1 VDQKIR
7 GITVTINGDT
17 TGLGKA
23 LDTVKKKSIGLNRE
37 LKSVNKALN
46 FNPSSASLLTEKQK
60 VLADSVR
67 AAREELKTLEA
78 AQADVEKMY
87 ASGDIDRGAYL
98 EFQRQLEAARA
109 NVERL
114 QDQLVEFGGAAGQIM
129 QQAGKKV
136 SEFGST
142 VEGIGNKLMPISA
155 ATAAAGAATVKMAWD
170 FEDSMAK
177 VSTIADTTEV
187 PLEDLQAAIL
197 ELSDE
202 SGIAAG
208 EIAENVYN
216 AISAGQKTGDAVNFV
231 RHATDL
237 ARAGFADSG
246 NSLDLLTTIMN
257 AYKLEANEVTNVSD
271 NLIATQNLGKTTVA
285 ELSSSMGKII
295 PTANAAN
302 VSLDQLCAG
311 YALMTANGVATAE
324 STTYMN
330 SMLNELNKSGS
341 TVAKTLQDETG
352 KGFSDLMAEGYT
364 LGDVLGIVSVAADD
378 QGLKFTDMF
387 GSAEAAKAGLILLGN
402 SVSDVENGLVEAGG
416 STSQFNEMLAGI
428 QAGAGGTESALEKL
442 ETKNRKAQVA
452 FNLVKNAALDFGQV
466 ASGILAP
473 YVEQFAGVIEK
484 ATDKLK
490 NMDEG
495 QKKAVITFAAVVAAA
510 GPVLSVAGKGIS
522 IVGNLITTGGKIVT
536 TFQGASAAMKAGAS
550 AFQLAGAGAKIAG
563 VAITVLTSPITW
575 IVAGI
580 AALVAGFV
588 LLYNH
593 CEGFRNGVNAIASGI
608 KTAWNASMDAL
619 KSTAQEKLSAVRT
632 AYEENGGGIKGAAAA
647 AMEAV
652 KGAYTFGLTF
662 IDKLT
667 GGKLSAIAEKFK
679 NSRVGQIWTSAMDT
693 VKNATAIGMDALTTT
708 AQTKLD
714 AVRSAYEENGGGL
727 KGIVAATM
735 TGIREASTF
744 GLDFI
749 DNLTGGKLS
758 AIGEKLRNSRV
769 GQIWTSA
776 MDTVKNA
783 TTIGMDALKTT
794 AQEKLSAVRTAYEE
808 NGGGIKG
815 VVAATMTGI
824 QEASTFGLDF
834 IDNLT
839 GGKLSAI
846 GEKFR
851 NSRVGQIWTSAMD
864 TVKNTTALGMEALKT
879 TAQEKLDA
887 VRSAYEENG
896 GGLKGIVAATM
907 TGIQEANSFGLDF
920 VDTLTDGKLSS
931 IAERF
936 QSKMNAAKTAV
947 TDTLDNIKSAFSEKI
962 EAARSAVAQGI
973 ENIKNCF
980 KFEWSLPKL
989 KLPHISITGEWGFNP
1004 PRVPTFGISW
1014 YKYGGILQ
1022 GARIIGSLGD
1032 KYIGAGEAGP
1042 EAVLP
1047 LYSFYSE
1054 LRNIITELVDRNA
1067 GPTEF
1072 NQYNSYYSPKD
1083 LSPAECARKTRDETR
1098 QLLKNVK
1105 RA

>member
-1 VDQKIR
+1 MDQKIR

-23 LDTVKKKSIGLNRE
+23 LDTVKKQSIGLNRE

-60 VLADSVR
+60 VLTDSVR

-364 LGDVLGIVSVAADD
+364 LGDVLGIVSAAADD

-466 ASGILAP
+466 ASGMLAP

-575 IVAGI
+575 TVAGI

-593 CEGFRNGVNAIASGI
+593 CEGFRNGVNAIASAI

-679 NSRVGQIWTSAMDT
+679 
-693 VKNATAIGMDALTTT
+693 
-708 AQTKLD
+708 
-714 AVRSAYEENGGGL
+714 
-727 KGIVAATM
+727 
-735 TGIREASTF
+735 
-744 GLDFI
+744 
-749 DNLTGGKLS
+749 
-758 AIGEKLRNSRV
+758 
-769 GQIWTSA
+769 
-776 MDTVKNA
+776 
-783 TTIGMDALKTT
+783 
-794 AQEKLSAVRTAYEE
+794 
-808 NGGGIKG
+808 
-815 VVAATMTGI
+815 
-824 QEASTFGLDF
+824 
-834 IDNLT
+834 
-839 GGKLSAI
+839 
-846 GEKFR
+846 

-947 TDTLDNIKSAFSEKI
+947 TDTLDNIKSTFSEKI

-989 KLPHISITGEWGFNP
+989 KLPHISITGKWGFNP

-1047 LYSFYSE
+1047 LHSFYSE
-1054 LRNIITELVDRNA
+1054 LRNIIAELVDRNA

>member
-1 VDQKIR
+1 MDQKIR

-23 LDTVKKKSIGLNRE
+23 LDTVKKQSIGLNRE

-60 VLADSVR
+60 VLTDSVR

-155 ATAAAGAATVKMAWD
+155 ATAAAGVATVKMAWD

-364 LGDVLGIVSVAADD
+364 LGDVLGIVSAAADD

-466 ASGILAP
+466 ASGMLAP

-632 AYEENGGGIKGAAAA
+632 AYEENGGGIKGTAAA

-708 AQTKLD
+708 AQT
-714 AVRSAYEENGGGL
+714 
-727 KGIVAATM
+727 
-735 TGIREASTF
+735 
-744 GLDFI
+744 
-749 DNLTGGKLS
+749 
-758 AIGEKLRNSRV
+758 
-769 GQIWTSA
+769 
-776 MDTVKNA
+776 
-783 TTIGMDALKTT
+783 
-794 AQEKLSAVRTAYEE
+794 
-808 NGGGIKG
+808 
-815 VVAATMTGI
+815 
-824 QEASTFGLDF
+824 
-834 IDNLT
+834 
-839 GGKLSAI
+839 
-846 GEKFR
+846 
-851 NSRVGQIWTSAMD
+851 
-864 TVKNTTALGMEALKT
+864 
-879 TAQEKLDA
+879 KLDA

>member
-1 VDQKIR
+1 
-7 GITVTINGDT
+7 
-17 TGLGKA
+17 
-23 LDTVKKKSIGLNRE
+23 
-37 LKSVNKALN
+37 
-46 FNPSSASLLTEKQK
+46 
-60 VLADSVR
+60 
-67 AAREELKTLEA
+67 
-78 AQADVEKMY
+78 
-87 ASGDIDRGAYL
+87 
-98 EFQRQLEAARA
+98 
-109 NVERL
+109 
-114 QDQLVEFGGAAGQIM
+114 
-129 QQAGKKV
+129 
-136 SEFGST
+136 
-142 VEGIGNKLMPISA
+142 
-155 ATAAAGAATVKMAWD
+155 
-170 FEDSMAK
+170 
-177 VSTIADTTEV
+177 
-187 PLEDLQAAIL
+187 
-197 ELSDE
+197 
-202 SGIAAG
+202 
-208 EIAENVYN
+208 
-216 AISAGQKTGDAVNFV
+216 
-231 RHATDL
+231 
-237 ARAGFADSG
+237 
-246 NSLDLLTTIMN
+246 
-257 AYKLEANEVTNVSD
+257 
-271 NLIATQNLGKTTVA
+271 
-285 ELSSSMGKII
+285 
-295 PTANAAN
+295 
-302 VSLDQLCAG
+302 
-311 YALMTANGVATAE
+311 
-324 STTYMN
+324 
-330 SMLNELNKSGS
+330 
-341 TVAKTLQDETG
+341 
-352 KGFSDLMAEGYT
+352 
-364 LGDVLGIVSVAADD
+364 
-378 QGLKFTDMF
+378 
-387 GSAEAAKAGLILLGN
+387 
-402 SVSDVENGLVEAGG
+402 
-416 STSQFNEMLAGI
+416 
-428 QAGAGGTESALEKL
+428 
-442 ETKNRKAQVA
+442 
-452 FNLVKNAALDFGQV
+452 
-466 ASGILAP
+466 
-473 YVEQFAGVIEK
+473 
-484 ATDKLK
+484 
-490 NMDEG
+490 
-495 QKKAVITFAAVVAAA
+495 
-510 GPVLSVAGKGIS
+510 
-522 IVGNLITTGGKIVT
+522 
-536 TFQGASAAMKAGAS
+536 MKAGAS

-735 TGIREASTF
+735 TGIR
-744 GLDFI
+744 
-749 DNLTGGKLS
+749 
-758 AIGEKLRNSRV
+758 
-769 GQIWTSA
+769 
-776 MDTVKNA
+776 
-783 TTIGMDALKTT
+783 
-794 AQEKLSAVRTAYEE
+794 
-808 NGGGIKG
+808 
-815 VVAATMTGI
+815 
-824 QEASTFGLDF
+824 EASTFGLDF

>member
-1 VDQKIR
+1 MDQKIR

-23 LDTVKKKSIGLNRE
+23 LDTVKKQSIGLNRE

-142 VEGIGNKLMPISA
+142 VEGVGNKLMPISA

-364 LGDVLGIVSVAADD
+364 LGDVLGIVSAAADD

-466 ASGILAP
+466 ASGMLAP

-693 VKNATAIGMDALTTT
+693 IKNATAIGMDALTTT

-758 AIGEKLRNSRV
+758 AIGEKFRNSRV

-783 TTIGMDALKTT
+783 TTIGIDA
-794 AQEKLSAVRTAYEE
+794 
-808 NGGGIKG
+808 
-815 VVAATMTGI
+815 M
-824 QEASTFGLDF
+824 
-834 IDNLT
+834 
-839 GGKLSAI
+839 
-846 GEKFR
+846 
-851 NSRVGQIWTSAMD
+851 
-864 TVKNTTALGMEALKT
+864 KT

-907 TGIQEANSFGLDF
+907 TGIREAHTFGLDF

-962 EAARSAVAQGI
+962 EAARSAVAQEI

>member
-1 VDQKIR
+1 MDQKIR

-23 LDTVKKKSIGLNRE
+23 LDTVKKQSIGLNRE

-60 VLADSVR
+60 VLTDSVR

-98 EFQRQLEAARA
+98 EFRRQLEAARA
-109 NVERL
+109 NVEQL

-364 LGDVLGIVSVAADD
+364 LGDVLGIVSAAADD

-416 STSQFNEMLAGI
+416 STGQFNEMLAGI

-466 ASGILAP
+466 ASGMLAP

-495 QKKAVITFAAVVAAA
+495 QKKAVITFATVVAAA

-652 KGAYTFGLTF
+652 KGAHTFGLTF

-679 NSRVGQIWTSAMDT
+679 
-693 VKNATAIGMDALTTT
+693 
-708 AQTKLD
+708 
-714 AVRSAYEENGGGL
+714 
-727 KGIVAATM
+727 
-735 TGIREASTF
+735 
-744 GLDFI
+744 
-749 DNLTGGKLS
+749 
-758 AIGEKLRNSRV
+758 NSRV

-864 TVKNTTALGMEALKT
+864 TVKNATALGMEALKT

-1054 LRNIITELVDRNA
+1054 LRNIITELVERNA

-1072 NQYNSYYSPKD
+1072 NQYNSYYSPKN

>member
-1 VDQKIR
+1 MDQKIR

-23 LDTVKKKSIGLNRE
+23 LDTVKKQSIGLNRE

-60 VLADSVR
+60 VLTDSVR

-364 LGDVLGIVSVAADD
+364 LGDVLGIVSAAADD

-466 ASGILAP
+466 ASGMLAP

-593 CEGFRNGVNAIASGI
+593 CEGFRSGVNAIASGI

-632 AYEENGGGIKGAAAA
+632 
-647 AMEAV
+647 
-652 KGAYTFGLTF
+652 
-662 IDKLT
+662 
-667 GGKLSAIAEKFK
+667 
-679 NSRVGQIWTSAMDT
+679 
-693 VKNATAIGMDALTTT
+693 
-708 AQTKLD
+708 
-714 AVRSAYEENGGGL
+714 
-727 KGIVAATM
+727 
-735 TGIREASTF
+735 
-744 GLDFI
+744 
-749 DNLTGGKLS
+749 
-758 AIGEKLRNSRV
+758 
-769 GQIWTSA
+769 
-776 MDTVKNA
+776 
-783 TTIGMDALKTT
+783 
-794 AQEKLSAVRTAYEE
+794 
-808 NGGGIKG
+808 
-815 VVAATMTGI
+815 
-824 QEASTFGLDF
+824 
-834 IDNLT
+834 
-839 GGKLSAI
+839 
-846 GEKFR
+846 
-851 NSRVGQIWTSAMD
+851 
-864 TVKNTTALGMEALKT
+864 
-879 TAQEKLDA
+879 
-887 VRSAYEENG
+887 AYEENG

-989 KLPHISITGEWGFNP
+989 KLPHISITGKWGFNP

-1047 LYSFYSE
+1047 LHSFYSE
-1054 LRNIITELVDRNA
+1054 LRNIIAELVDRNA

>member
-1 VDQKIR
+1 MDQKIR

-23 LDTVKKKSIGLNRE
+23 LDTVKKQSIGLNRE

-60 VLADSVR
+60 VLTDSVR

-98 EFQRQLEAARA
+98 EFRRQLEAARA
-109 NVERL
+109 NVEQL

-311 YALMTANGVATAE
+311 YALMTSNGVATAE

-341 TVAKTLQDETG
+341 TVAKTLQEETG

-364 LGDVLGIVSVAADD
+364 LGDVLGIVSAAADD

-428 QAGAGGTESALEKL
+428 QAGAGGTESALDKL

-466 ASGILAP
+466 ASGMLAP

-693 VKNATAIGMDALTTT
+693 VKN
-708 AQTKLD
+708 
-714 AVRSAYEENGGGL
+714 
-727 KGIVAATM
+727 
-735 TGIREASTF
+735 
-744 GLDFI
+744 
-749 DNLTGGKLS
+749 
-758 AIGEKLRNSRV
+758 
-769 GQIWTSA
+769 
-776 MDTVKNA
+776 
-783 TTIGMDALKTT
+783 
-794 AQEKLSAVRTAYEE
+794 
-808 NGGGIKG
+808 
-815 VVAATMTGI
+815 
-824 QEASTFGLDF
+824 
-834 IDNLT
+834 
-839 GGKLSAI
+839 
-846 GEKFR
+846 
-851 NSRVGQIWTSAMD
+851 
-864 TVKNTTALGMEALKT
+864 TTALGMEALKT
-879 TAQEKLDA
+879 TGQEKLDA
-887 VRSAYEENG
+887 VRSA
-896 GGLKGIVAATM
+896 
-907 TGIQEANSFGLDF
+907 
-920 VDTLTDGKLSS
+920 
-931 IAERF
+931 
-936 QSKMNAAKTAV
+936 
-947 TDTLDNIKSAFSEKI
+947 
-962 EAARSAVAQGI
+962 
-973 ENIKNCF
+973 
-980 KFEWSLPKL
+980 
-989 KLPHISITGEWGFNP
+989 
-1004 PRVPTFGISW
+1004 
-1014 YKYGGILQ
+1014 
-1022 GARIIGSLGD
+1022 
-1032 KYIGAGEAGP
+1032 
-1042 EAVLP
+1042 
-1047 LYSFYSE
+1047 
-1054 LRNIITELVDRNA
+1054 
-1067 GPTEF
+1067 
-1072 NQYNSYYSPKD
+1072 
-1083 LSPAECARKTRDETR
+1083 
-1098 QLLKNVK
+1098 
-1105 RA
+1105 

>member
-1 VDQKIR
+1 MDQKIR

-23 LDTVKKKSIGLNRE
+23 LDTVKKQSIGLNRE

-341 TVAKTLQDETG
+341 TVAKTLQEETG

-364 LGDVLGIVSVAADD
+364 LGDVLGIVSAAADD

-466 ASGILAP
+466 ASGMLAP

-758 AIGEKLRNSRV
+758 AIGEK
-769 GQIWTSA
+769 
-776 MDTVKNA
+776 
-783 TTIGMDALKTT
+783 
-794 AQEKLSAVRTAYEE
+794 
-808 NGGGIKG
+808 
-815 VVAATMTGI
+815 
-824 QEASTFGLDF
+824 
-834 IDNLT
+834 
-839 GGKLSAI
+839 
-846 GEKFR
+846 FR

-1054 LRNIITELVDRNA
+1054 LRNIINELVDRNA

>member
-1 VDQKIR
+1 MDQKIR

-23 LDTVKKKSIGLNRE
+23 LDTVKKQSIGLNRE

-60 VLADSVR
+60 NLT

-271 NLIATQNLGKTTVA
+271 NLIATQILGKTTVA

-364 LGDVLGIVSVAADD
+364 LGDVLGIVSAAADD

-452 FNLVKNAALDFGQV
+452 FNLVKNAALDFDQV
-466 ASGILAP
+466 ASGMLAP

-693 VKNATAIGMDALTTT
+693 VKN
-708 AQTKLD
+708 
-714 AVRSAYEENGGGL
+714 
-727 KGIVAATM
+727 
-735 TGIREASTF
+735 
-744 GLDFI
+744 
-749 DNLTGGKLS
+749 
-758 AIGEKLRNSRV
+758 
-769 GQIWTSA
+769 
-776 MDTVKNA
+776 
-783 TTIGMDALKTT
+783 
-794 AQEKLSAVRTAYEE
+794 
-808 NGGGIKG
+808 
-815 VVAATMTGI
+815 
-824 QEASTFGLDF
+824 
-834 IDNLT
+834 
-839 GGKLSAI
+839 
-846 GEKFR
+846 
-851 NSRVGQIWTSAMD
+851 
-864 TVKNTTALGMEALKT
+864 TTALGMEALKT

-989 KLPHISITGEWGFNP
+989 KLPHISITGKWGFNP

>member
-1 VDQKIR
+1 MDQKIR

-23 LDTVKKKSIGLNRE
+23 LDTVKKQSIGLNRE

-142 VEGIGNKLMPISA
+142 VEGVGNKLMPISA

-364 LGDVLGIVSVAADD
+364 LGDVLGIVSAAADD

-466 ASGILAP
+466 ASGMLAP

-693 VKNATAIGMDALTTT
+693 VKNTTALGMEALKTT
-708 AQTKLD
+708 AQEKLD

-758 AIGEKLRNSRV
+758 AI
-769 GQIWTSA
+769 A
-776 MDTVKNA
+776 
-783 TTIGMDALKTT
+783 
-794 AQEKLSAVRTAYEE
+794 
-808 NGGGIKG
+808 
-815 VVAATMTGI
+815 
-824 QEASTFGLDF
+824 
-834 IDNLT
+834 
-839 GGKLSAI
+839 
-846 GEKFR
+846 EKFK

-907 TGIQEANSFGLDF
+907 TGIREAHTFGLDF

-962 EAARSAVAQGI
+962 EAARSAVAQEI

>member
-1 VDQKIR
+1 MDQKIR

-23 LDTVKKKSIGLNRE
+23 LDTVKKQSIGLNRE

-60 VLADSVR
+60 VLTDSVR

-78 AQADVEKMY
+78 AQANVEKMY

-155 ATAAAGAATVKMAWD
+155 ATAAAGVATVKMAWD

-352 KGFSDLMAEGYT
+352 KGFSELMAEGYT
-364 LGDVLGIVSVAADD
+364 LGDVLGIVSAAADD

-466 ASGILAP
+466 ASGMLAP

-758 AIGEKLRNSRV
+758 AIGEK
-769 GQIWTSA
+769 
-776 MDTVKNA
+776 
-783 TTIGMDALKTT
+783 
-794 AQEKLSAVRTAYEE
+794 
-808 NGGGIKG
+808 
-815 VVAATMTGI
+815 
-824 QEASTFGLDF
+824 
-834 IDNLT
+834 
-839 GGKLSAI
+839 
-846 GEKFR
+846 FR

>member
-1 VDQKIR
+1 MDQKIR

-23 LDTVKKKSIGLNRE
+23 LDTVKKQSIGLNRE

-364 LGDVLGIVSVAADD
+364 LGDVLGIVSAAADD

-466 ASGILAP
+466 ASGMLAP

-693 VKNATAIGMDALTTT
+693 VKNATAIGMDAL
-708 AQTKLD
+708 
-714 AVRSAYEENGGGL
+714 
-727 KGIVAATM
+727 
-735 TGIREASTF
+735 
-744 GLDFI
+744 
-749 DNLTGGKLS
+749 
-758 AIGEKLRNSRV
+758 
-769 GQIWTSA
+769 
-776 MDTVKNA
+776 
-783 TTIGMDALKTT
+783 KTT

-962 EAARSAVAQGI
+962 EAARSAVAQEI

>member
-1 VDQKIR
+1 MDQKIR

-23 LDTVKKKSIGLNRE
+23 LDTVKKQSIGLNRE

-60 VLADSVR
+60 VLTDSVR

-98 EFQRQLEAARA
+98 EFRRQLEAARA
-109 NVERL
+109 NVEQL

-311 YALMTANGVATAE
+311 YALMTSNGVATAE

-341 TVAKTLQDETG
+341 TVAKTLQEETG

-364 LGDVLGIVSVAADD
+364 LGDVLGIVSAAADD

-428 QAGAGGTESALEKL
+428 QAGAGGTESALDKL

-466 ASGILAP
+466 ASGMLAP

-735 TGIREASTF
+735 TGIREAH
-744 GLDFI
+744 
-749 DNLTGGKLS
+749 
-758 AIGEKLRNSRV
+758 
-769 GQIWTSA
+769 
-776 MDTVKNA
+776 
-783 TTIGMDALKTT
+783 
-794 AQEKLSAVRTAYEE
+794 
-808 NGGGIKG
+808 
-815 VVAATMTGI
+815 
-824 QEASTFGLDF
+824 TFGLDF

>member
-1 VDQKIR
+1 MDQKIR

-23 LDTVKKKSIGLNRE
+23 LDTVKKQSIGLNRE

-60 VLADSVR
+60 VLTDSVR

-364 LGDVLGIVSVAADD
+364 LGDVLGIVSAAADD

-466 ASGILAP
+466 ASGMLAP

-693 VKNATAIGMDALTTT
+693 VKNAT
-708 AQTKLD
+708 
-714 AVRSAYEENGGGL
+714 
-727 KGIVAATM
+727 
-735 TGIREASTF
+735 
-744 GLDFI
+744 
-749 DNLTGGKLS
+749 
-758 AIGEKLRNSRV
+758 
-769 GQIWTSA
+769 
-776 MDTVKNA
+776 
-783 TTIGMDALKTT
+783 TIGMDALKTT

-947 TDTLDNIKSAFSEKI
+947 PDTLDNIKSAFSEKI

-989 KLPHISITGEWGFNP
+989 KLPHISITGKWGFNP

-1047 LYSFYSE
+1047 LHSFYSE
-1054 LRNIITELVDRNA
+1054 LRNIIAELVDRNA

>member
-1 VDQKIR
+1 MDQKIR

-23 LDTVKKKSIGLNRE
+23 LDTVKKQSIGLNRE

-60 VLADSVR
+60 VLTDSVR

-364 LGDVLGIVSVAADD
+364 LGDVLGIVSAAADD

-466 ASGILAP
+466 ASGMLAP

-632 AYEENGGGIKGAAAA
+632 AYEENGGGIKG
-647 AMEAV
+647 V
-652 KGAYTFGLTF
+652 
-662 IDKLT
+662 
-667 GGKLSAIAEKFK
+667 
-679 NSRVGQIWTSAMDT
+679 
-693 VKNATAIGMDALTTT
+693 
-708 AQTKLD
+708 
-714 AVRSAYEENGGGL
+714 
-727 KGIVAATM
+727 
-735 TGIREASTF
+735 
-744 GLDFI
+744 
-749 DNLTGGKLS
+749 
-758 AIGEKLRNSRV
+758 
-769 GQIWTSA
+769 
-776 MDTVKNA
+776 
-783 TTIGMDALKTT
+783 
-794 AQEKLSAVRTAYEE
+794 
-808 NGGGIKG
+808 
-815 VVAATMTGI
+815 
-824 QEASTFGLDF
+824 
-834 IDNLT
+834 
-839 GGKLSAI
+839 
-846 GEKFR
+846 
-851 NSRVGQIWTSAMD
+851 
-864 TVKNTTALGMEALKT
+864 
-879 TAQEKLDA
+879 
-887 VRSAYEENG
+887 
-896 GGLKGIVAATM
+896 VAATM

>member
-1 VDQKIR
+1 MDQKIR

-23 LDTVKKKSIGLNRE
+23 LDTVKKQSIGLNRE

-60 VLADSVR
+60 VLTDSVR

-364 LGDVLGIVSVAADD
+364 LGDVLGIVSAAADD

-466 ASGILAP
+466 ASGMLAP

-619 KSTAQEKLSAVRT
+619 KS
-632 AYEENGGGIKGAAAA
+632 
-647 AMEAV
+647 
-652 KGAYTFGLTF
+652 
-662 IDKLT
+662 
-667 GGKLSAIAEKFK
+667 
-679 NSRVGQIWTSAMDT
+679 
-693 VKNATAIGMDALTTT
+693 
-708 AQTKLD
+708 
-714 AVRSAYEENGGGL
+714 
-727 KGIVAATM
+727 
-735 TGIREASTF
+735 
-744 GLDFI
+744 
-749 DNLTGGKLS
+749 
-758 AIGEKLRNSRV
+758 
-769 GQIWTSA
+769 
-776 MDTVKNA
+776 
-783 TTIGMDALKTT
+783 T

>member
-1 VDQKIR
+1 MDQKIR

-23 LDTVKKKSIGLNRE
+23 LDTVKKQSIGLNRE

-60 VLADSVR
+60 VLTDSVR

-155 ATAAAGAATVKMAWD
+155 ATAAAGAATVKLAWD

-364 LGDVLGIVSVAADD
+364 LGDVLGIVSAAADD

-466 ASGILAP
+466 ASGMLAP

-735 TGIREASTF
+735 TGI
-744 GLDFI
+744 
-749 DNLTGGKLS
+749 
-758 AIGEKLRNSRV
+758 
-769 GQIWTSA
+769 
-776 MDTVKNA
+776 
-783 TTIGMDALKTT
+783 
-794 AQEKLSAVRTAYEE
+794 
-808 NGGGIKG
+808 
-815 VVAATMTGI
+815 

-989 KLPHISITGEWGFNP
+989 KLPHISITGKWGFNP

-1047 LYSFYSE
+1047 LHSFYSE
-1054 LRNIITELVDRNA
+1054 LRNIIAELVDRNA

>member
-1 VDQKIR
+1 MDQKIR

-23 LDTVKKKSIGLNRE
+23 LDTVKKQSIGLNRE

-60 VLADSVR
+60 VLTDSVR

-98 EFQRQLEAARA
+98 EFRRQLEAARA
-109 NVERL
+109 NVEQL
-114 QDQLVEFGGAAGQIM
+114 QDQLVEFGGAAGKIM

-155 ATAAAGAATVKMAWD
+155 ATAAAGAATVKMAWN

-364 LGDVLGIVSVAADD
+364 LGDVLGIVSAAADD

-416 STSQFNEMLAGI
+416 STGQFNEMLAGI

-466 ASGILAP
+466 ASGMLAP

-652 KGAYTFGLTF
+652 KGAHTFGLTF

-679 NSRVGQIWTSAMDT
+679 
-693 VKNATAIGMDALTTT
+693 
-708 AQTKLD
+708 
-714 AVRSAYEENGGGL
+714 
-727 KGIVAATM
+727 
-735 TGIREASTF
+735 
-744 GLDFI
+744 
-749 DNLTGGKLS
+749 
-758 AIGEKLRNSRV
+758 NSRV

-815 VVAATMTGI
+815 VIAATMTGI

-846 GEKFR
+846 EEKFR

-864 TVKNTTALGMEALKT
+864 TVKNATALGMEALKT